1 MSVTEQY
8 VPKEYTGDAV
18 TTEFSVPDLWFEQSD
33 VIVLVDGN
41 QVTWNRA
48 ATGVELTSAPA
59 QDAEIYIYRQ
69 TTLTQDKD
77 FVTSGRMPASE
88 VIEAFDKQIL
98 INQEVKHT
106 SSFLPPTTTPANRQ
120 NTTTGFD
127 GNGDPV
133 TRTVTEQI
141 DHLGLTDTFADI
153 DASAT
158 AATNAA
164 GQAAISASAAATSAT
179 SAASSATTASNSQL
193 AAAASATNAATSAT
207 QASNSETA
215 SASYAS
221 TAYAQANYA
230 TSQASAAATSATNAA
245 ASAAEITGNL
255 TLTPTLTTVLTDTRV
270 VGDLTTT
277 GDIAVS
283 GQPDG
288 AGSLDLLVDDYNT
301 DAIIRS
307 NGYDLKLVN
316 ETSSPYF
323 VARPSDRQIRVY
335 GDLVVDDPT
344 KGIILKSSGGTYY
357 RLTVDNS
364 GNLGTSAVTYI

>member
-48 ATGVELTSAPA
+48 ATGVELTSAPV

-133 TRTVTEQI
+133 TRTVAEEVA
-141 DHLGLTDTFADI
+141 HLGVTDALNTAISKANQAI
-153 DASAT
+153 DAATQASNSESAAAGHVTT
-158 AATNAA
+158 AYNQATYAA
-164 GQAAISASAAATSAT
+164 GQASAANT
-179 SAASSATTASNSQL
+179 
-193 AAAASATNAATSAT
+193 SATNAATSAT

-230 TSQASAAATSATNAA
+230 TSQASAAANSATAA
-245 ASAAEITGNL
+245 ANSAAEITGNL

-357 RLTVDNS
+357 RITVDNS